1 MKISIVYFSSSGRT
15 ARMAEEI
22 KAGIAAA
29 SAEIEVGLFPIT
41 ELTAAA
47 ENEAHVA
54 FVNESSAV
62 IVGTPDYY
70 AAEANQ
76 LKTWL
81 DTGPCK
87 FADKLCGAYA
97 TANFMQGGADVAI
110 QSVLTQLLVKGA
122 VLYSSGVSK
131 GLPFIHLGPICL
143 KDQEESAA
151 ELFQVYGTRFAGK
164 ALELFA

>member
-1 MKISIVYFSSSGRT
+1 MKISIVYFSSTGRT
-15 ARMAEEI
+15 AKMAEEI

-29 SAEIEVGLFPIT
+29 DAGIEVGLFPIT
-41 ELTAAA
+41 ELTSYNE
-47 ENEAHVA
+47 ENVA
-54 FVNESSAV
+54 FVNDSAAV

-81 DTGPCK
+81 DTCPCK
-87 FADKLCGAYA
+87 LSDKLCGAYA
-97 TANFMQGGADVAI
+97 TANFLQGGADIAI
-110 QSVLTQLLVKGA
+110 QSVLTQLLVKGT
-122 VLYSSGVSK
+122 VVYSSGVSQ
-131 GLPFIHLGPICL
+131 GLPFIHLGPVCL

-151 ELFQVYGTRFAGK
+151 ELFRVYGTRFAKK

>member
-1 MKISIVYFSSSGRT
+1 MKISIVYFTSTGRT
-15 ARMAEEI
+15 SAMAEEI
-22 KAGIAAA
+22 KKGIAAA
-29 SAEIEVGLFPIT
+29 SADIEVGLFPIT
-41 ELTAAA
+41 ELTNY
-47 ENEAHVA
+47 NEDNLA
-54 FVNESSAV
+54 FVNDSAAV

-81 DTGPCK
+81 DTCPCNL
-87 FADKLCGAYA
+87 ADKLCGAYA
-97 TANFMQGGADVAI
+97 TANFLQGGADVAI

-122 VLYSSGVSK
+122 VIYSSGTAK

-143 KDQEESAA
+143 KGQEEAA
-151 ELFQVYGTRFAGK
+151 SDLFVTYGTRFAAK

>member
-29 SAEIEVGLFPIT
+29 SADIEVGLFPIS
-41 ELTAAA
+41 ELANYNE
-47 ENEAHVA
+47 ENVA
-54 FVNESSAV
+54 FVNDSAAV

-81 DTGPCK
+81 DTCPCK
-87 FADKLCGAYA
+87 LADKLCGAYA
-97 TANFMQGGADVAI
+97 TANFLQGGADIAI
-110 QSVLTQLLVKGA
+110 QSVLTQLLVKGCVA
-122 VLYSSGVSK
+122 YSSGVSK

-151 ELFQVYGTRFAGK
+151 ELFRVYGERFAGK

>member
-1 MKISIVYFSSSGRT
+1 MKISIVYFTSSGRT
-15 ARMAEEI
+15 AKMAEEI

-29 SAEIEVGLFPIT
+29 SSDIEVGLFPIT
-41 ELTAAA
+41 ELTAAD
-47 ENEAHVA
+47 EANVA
-54 FVNESSAV
+54 FVNDSAAV

-81 DTGPCK
+81 DACPCK
-87 FADKLCGAYA
+87 LADKLCGAYA
-97 TANFMQGGADVAI
+97 TANFLQGGGDIAI
-110 QSVLTQLLVKGA
+110 QSVLTQILVKGA
-122 VLYSSGVSK
+122 VIYSSGVSQ

-151 ELFQVYGTRFAGK
+151 ELFRIYGERFARK